1 MTVLHFRRGHGSI
14 NFIESKG
21 LARSQL
27 RRWLRKDLG
36 NVTVLPLIPMPM
48 EIFADKATL
57 RSLLEFFNWFRFL
70 LDLEARL
77 LEQYR
82 VAQ

>member
-1 MTVLHFRRGHGSI
+1 M
-14 NFIESKG
+14 
-21 LARSQL
+21 
-27 RRWLRKDLG
+27 RRWLWKDLG
-36 NVTVLPLIPMPM
+36 NVTVLPLIPTPM

-57 RSLLEFFNWFRFL
+57 RSPLEFSNWFRFL

-77 LEQYR
+77 LEQCR

>member
-1 MTVLHFRRGHGSI
+1 
-14 NFIESKG
+14 
-21 LARSQL
+21 
-27 RRWLRKDLG
+27 
-36 NVTVLPLIPMPM
+36 M

-57 RSLLEFFNWFRFL
+57 RSPLEFSNWFRFL

-77 LEQYR
+77 LEQCR